1 MSAGVHICER
11 QFAIMKK
18 LIWFFALLILGVAA
32 SAQSVTDITGALKRG
47 DADALARYMDQNVE
61 IALPG
66 QEDVVS
72 KSEAAAALRRFFS
85 AHRVKAFSEM
95 HQGRSK
101 GQDSQYVIG
110 NLNTDKGVFRV
121 YVYMKS
127 KNGGLAIQ
135 EIRFDKE

>member
-1 MSAGVHICER
+1 
-11 QFAIMKK
+11 MKK
-18 LIWFFALLILGVAA
+18 LIWVFGLLILSVATF
-32 SAQSVTDITGALKRG
+32 AQSVTEITGALKRG
-47 DADALARYMDQNVE
+47 DADALARYMDQDVE

-66 QEDVVS
+66 QDDMVS
-72 KSEAAAALRRFFS
+72 KSEAVAALRRFFS
-85 AHRVKAFSEM
+85 AHRVKGFSEM

-110 NLNTDKGVFRV
+110 NLNTDKGSFRV

-127 KNGGLAIQ
+127 KNGGVAIQ